1 MTLSPEVEVTRA
13 VVLHETSTAITKLRE
28 SQNLAPLDDP
38 IPGAPPNAFQM
49 IRAIVNAFPAP
60 SGESRVRRH

>member
-13 VVLHETSTAITKLRE
+13 VVLHETGTAITKLRE

-38 IPGAPPNAFQM
+38 KGRRQTH
-49 IRAIVNAFPAP
+49 
-60 SGESRVRRH
+60 SR